1 MRDEWKSPIDHGEAS
16 IPSLQGLAR
25 VGRQIEKGGS
35 AAAVGG
41 EHDRIAGLTMAS
53 RAMKLKAGSK
63 KGSTM
68 NLGYRE
74 ISARRQ
80 VGDAEGVV
88 NAQSSG
94 NTPWWKNV
102 GMEEGM

>member
-1 MRDEWKSPIDHGEAS
+1 
-16 IPSLQGLAR
+16 
-25 VGRQIEKGGS
+25 
-35 AAAVGG
+35 
-41 EHDRIAGLTMAS
+41 
-53 RAMKLKAGSK
+53 MKLKKSGGAAARP
-63 KGSTM
+63 STM

-88 NAQSSG
+88 NPQSG
-94 NTPWWKNV
+94 GEPWWKNV